1 MAERKRFQTQTLNSE
16 DYATTEKGAKAM
28 KTGGIILSVAVPAG
42 VMVKKYGR
50 RVIKSLGKL
59 RKI

>member
-1 MAERKRFQTQTLNSE
+1 MTGRKRFQNQTLNSE
-16 DYATTEKGAKAM
+16 DYVMIEIGAKAM

-50 RVIKSLGKL
+50 RVIKSLGKI